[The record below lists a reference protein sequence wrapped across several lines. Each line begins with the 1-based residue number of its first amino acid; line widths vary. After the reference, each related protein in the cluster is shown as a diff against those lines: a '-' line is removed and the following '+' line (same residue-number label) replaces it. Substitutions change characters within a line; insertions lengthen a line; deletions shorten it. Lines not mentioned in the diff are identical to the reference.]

1 MNEEAVRIPTECTNC
16 HHPCNGWG
24 VQIADRGR
32 LRWEFNWSCGNCGIE
47 SDDGDWGQAPSFI
60 RDLLL
65 AEHGSSCIKTVDP
78 DASGGKIMK
87 AFRDIFGESMQ
98 EAKNSARDLKATGRS
113 GTHVEAR
120 LIAETLAASGIA
132 VQGCGPEQA

>member
-1 MNEEAVRIPTECTNC
+1 MQV
-16 HHPCNGWG
+16 
-24 VQIADRGR
+24 ADGGK

-47 SDDGDWGQAPSFI
+47 SDDGDWGQAPGFI

-65 AEHGSSCIKTVDP
+65 AEHGSSCIKTLDP

>member
-1 MNEEAVRIPTECTNC
+1 
-16 HHPCNGWG
+16 

-32 LRWEFNWSCGNCGIE
+32 LRWEFNWSCSNCGIE

-65 AEHGSSCIKTVDP
+65 AEHGSSCIKAVDP
-78 DASGGKIMK
+78 DASGGKITK

-98 EAKNSARDLKATGRS
+98 EAMNSARDLKAAGRS
-113 GTHVEAR
+113 GTHVEVR
-120 LIAETLAASGIA
+120 LIAENLGASGIG
-132 VQGCGPEQA
+132 VQSCGLE